1 MTRGLGSVSSM
12 TTLLAATTALT
23 EPMLLVDS
31 AAITTNVRTIRA
43 VTRGEVMA
51 VVKADGF
58 GHGLSTVAR
67 AALAGGAIRFGVT
80 SLAEAVAV
88 RAAGFDQPVL
98 SWLNPVGADFG
109 LALAHRVD
117 LAVPSLDHL
126 AAVVARAPGA
136 RVHLHLDTG
145 MARDGASPGE
155 WLALCRAARNA
166 ERDGLVRVVGMMGH
180 LACAAEPDHP
190 ANTAGRALFQIGL
203 SVAEDAGL
211 RPSDRHLAATAATLS
226 SPASHHTMSR
236 IGAGLVG
243 IDESGTVRLRPAL
256 TLVAPLVAVREVRAG
271 TGVGYGH
278 AWRAPSATR
287 LGLLPVGYADGLPR
301 AAAGR
306 ATVLVGRVRRPV
318 VGRISMDMT
327 VVDLGPSCDVGPG
340 DPVVVF
346 GPGDG
351 GEPTAAEWAAWS
363 DTLEHEFVT
372 GLGTRLARA

>member
-1 MTRGLGSVSSM
+1 M
-12 TTLLAATTALT
+12 TTLLTGTDVPT
-23 EPMLLVDS
+23 LLVDP
-31 AAITTNVRTIRA
+31 AAITANVRTVRA

-58 GHGLSTVAR
+58 GHGLATVAR
-67 AALAGGAIRFGVT
+67 AALTGGATRFGVT

-88 RAAGFDQPVL
+88 RDAGLTQPVL
-98 SWLNPVGADFG
+98 SWLNPIGADFG
-109 LALAHRVD
+109 LALAHRIDV
-117 LAVPSLDHL
+117 AVPSLDHL
-126 AAVVARAPGA
+126 RGVVARAPGA

-145 MARDGASPGE
+145 MARDGCTPAE
-155 WLALCRAARNA
+155 WPALCAAAREA
-166 ERDGLVRVVGMMGH
+166 ERDGLVSVVGLMGH

-190 ANTAGRALFQIGL
+190 ANTAGRSLFQLAIE
-203 SVAEDAGL
+203 VAAHAGL
-211 RPSDRHLAATAATLS
+211 RPSDLHLAATAATLS
-226 SPASHHTMSR
+226 SAASHHTMSR

-243 IDESGTVRLRPAL
+243 IDESGTVALRPAL

-278 AWRAPSATR
+278 AWKARTATR

-301 AAAGR
+301 SAGGR
-306 ATVLVGRVRRPV
+306 AWVLVGGSRRPV

-327 VVDLGPSCDVGPG
+327 VVDLGAASESGPG

-346 GPGDG
+346 GPGDS

-372 GLGTRLARA
+372 GLGARLDRVACA